1 MNTGPATRPIPAQP
15 TSQRPLRQ
23 GPTLIVL
30 GLLSLLATGCF
41 KPGSSV
47 QALRDSLQQA
57 TGEAWMSEVELGVG
71 ALTLGLARAGGAVL
85 DLPPEARAVLQSV
98 RNADVGVYRL
108 RYPDRVV
115 SGAAVL
121 SAGDRA
127 LAPQGWD
134 RLVGVIDGRHKT
146 VAIYVANEPEWT
158 RRIKLC
164 VVVIDGPQM
173 VIVSARGN
181 PEPLLELALAQAQHD
196 APLASAR

>member
-1 MNTGPATRPIPAQP
+1 MKTGPATRPIAAQP
-15 TSQRPLRQ
+15 DFQRPLGP
-23 GPTLIVL
+23 GPTWIVL

-41 KPGSSV
+41 QPSNPV
-47 QALRDSLQQA
+47 QALRDSLHQA
-57 TGEAWMSEVELGVG
+57 TGEAWMSEVELGIG
-71 ALTLGLARAGGAVL
+71 ALTLGLARAGGAAL

-108 RYPDRVV
+108 RHPDRIV

-121 SAGDRA
+121 SAADRA

-146 VAIYVANEPEWT
+146 VAIYVASEPEWT

-196 APLASAR
+196 APLSSAQ

>member
-1 MNTGPATRPIPAQP
+1 MKTGPTTRPIRAQP
-15 TSQRPLRQ
+15 ASPRPLRQ
-23 GPTLIVL
+23 GPAWIVL

-41 KPGSSV
+41 QPGTSV

-57 TGEAWMSEVELGVG
+57 TGEAWMSEVELGIG
-71 ALTLGLARAGGAVL
+71 TLTLGLARAGGAVL
-85 DLPPEARAVLQSV
+85 DLPSEARAVLQSV

-108 RYPDRVV
+108 RHPDRVV

-121 SAGDRA
+121 SAADRA

-146 VAIYVANEPEWT
+146 VAIYVAGEPEWT

-181 PEPLLELALAQAQHD
+181 PEPLLELALAQAQRD
-196 APLASAR
+196 APLASVR